1 MNLFYIKNKEIFIM
15 KTYLQPSFE
24 ILFTDAEDL
33 ITTSS
38 TVTLNGIYSNDEN
51 KGINYGDLF

>member
-1 MNLFYIKNKEIFIM
+1 M

>member
-1 MNLFYIKNKEIFIM
+1 M

-24 ILFTDAEDL
+24 VFFTDVEDL
-33 ITTSS
+33 ITTSGP
-38 TVTLNGIYSNDEN
+38 VTLNGVYSNDEN